1 MGDAAREQG
10 ERPSNDN
17 APGTLTPA
25 QASLAQIL
33 ARMIRARL
41 IADGHWYAA
50 PVEAEPPAASATA
63 VQSRARR

>member
-1 MGDAAREQG
+1 MGDPAVG

-17 APGTLTPA
+17 APGSLTPA
-25 QASLAQIL
+25 QASLAKIL

-41 IADGHWYAA
+41 IADGAWYAA
-50 PVEAEPPAASATA
+50 PVEAEPPVAA

>member
-1 MGDAAREQG
+1 MADPARNHA

-17 APGTLTPA
+17 APSALTPA

-50 PVEAEPPAASATA
+50 PVEAEPPAAA